1 MRECRYG
8 AHIGHKQIFLIFSL
22 SRMGG
27 ITQSE
32 ERSQLE
38 TELKPTQVQ
47 PNPVAGGG
55 FLKSVIK
62 SSALSQKNSVFP
74 CNFQSSPSVFNTR
87 DFLQAV
93 AGAVQA
99 FLIRKRGKEVFNC
112 LFVFFP
118 LISICYKCF
127 I

>member
-1 MRECRYG
+1 MRIAYHRREN
-8 AHIGHKQIFLIFSL
+8 ANQ
-22 SRMGG
+22 
-27 ITQSE
+27 Q
-32 ERSQLE
+32 
-38 TELKPTQVQ
+38 QVQ
-47 PNPVAGGG
+47 ANPVADGGL
-55 FLKSVIK
+55 LKTIRK
-62 SSALSQKNSVFP
+62 SSASSQKNSKFP
-74 CNFQSSPSVFNTR
+74 CNFQSSPSVFHTR

-112 LFVFFP
+112 LFVIFP